1 MRRPPVWLCY
11 LAVGA
16 LLTAAYLLL
25 PPLKGS
31 GPVMNL
37 LGLSPV
43 LAILAGIRLH
53 RPRSVAP
60 WGFFAV
66 GFLLF
71 WFGDLY
77 TYSYPLLLDRDVPF
91 PSLGD
96 GAYILV
102 YPVLMAGLLLLIRRR
117 TARGEHS
124 GLIDGLILTVGLA
137 LPQWIALMAPYLHD
151 TELSTVAKLV
161 SIAYPLGD
169 VLLLAA
175 AIRLALDSGRRAPA
189 FYLLSSSIVLLLV
202 TDFAYGLMILHGTY
216 DHQLWLDVGW
226 IGFYV
231 LWGAAALH
239 PSMATLELRSAPRGS
254 MLTRSRLA
262 LLSCASLAAPAISL
276 VHDIQRGDVDMAVVT
291 AASIVLFGLV
301 VTRMAGLVRQQE
313 RSLERERMLSS
324 AGAALVGAAGRED
337 IHQVAV
343 GSARSLA
350 GEDATAL
357 LCAVAEDERL
367 ELLAAAGEDVPAVA
381 PRSVPGSDMVTVIE
395 ITPRRG
401 AAKRLLVSGHGR
413 RAPAVEAALRALAT
427 QVALALD
434 SITLTEEVH
443 RRRSEARFGSLVQHA
458 SDLITV
464 LGPDGEIAYQSPS
477 IERVL
482 GYTPEQVAGSRFED
496 LVEAADRGRLARLLG
511 SAAADD
517 SDGAQAIECMLV
529 HQDGGTRQFEIL
541 VTNLL
546 ADEHVGG
553 IVLNSRD
560 VSDRKA
566 FEAQLAHQAFHD
578 GVTGL
583 ANRALFAE
591 RVRHA
596 IARSRRE
603 RRGLA
608 VIFLD
613 VDDFKTINDSLGH
626 AAGDEVLIE
635 VARRLDGSIRGADTA
650 ARFGGD
656 EFAVLL
662 EDVEDSQEAADAA
675 ERILEAL
682 AVPLVAGHKELSLR
696 CSLGISVG
704 EHESGADADEMI
716 RDADAAMY
724 IAKRDGK
731 GGYRLFEPAMHE
743 GVLARLEL
751 RTDLQRAIATEQLEL
766 HYQPVVRLEDGSV
779 AGVEALLRWRHPER
793 GLIPPDRFIPIA
805 EETGLIVPIG
815 RWVLREGCRHARRV
829 LAAMDPAVQPTM
841 SINLSLKQI
850 QQSDIVADVRDAL
863 AESGLDPRCLTLEI
877 TETVLMAD
885 TDLAVQR
892 LQELKAVG
900 VRLALDDF
908 GTGYSSLSYLSRFPV
923 DILKMDRSFL
933 REGATPDTSGLATAV
948 VALGATLNLEVVA
961 EGIEFPEQWHTLR
974 DLGCEMGQGFYFAR
988 PMDADASLEFL
999 AASAAAPAGDAP

>member
-1 MRRPPVWLCY
+1 M
-11 LAVGA
+11 
-16 LLTAAYLLL
+16 
-25 PPLKGS
+25 
-31 GPVMNL
+31 
-37 LGLSPV
+37 
-43 LAILAGIRLH
+43 
-53 RPRSVAP
+53 
-60 WGFFAV
+60 
-66 GFLLF
+66 
-71 WFGDLY
+71 
-77 TYSYPLLLDRDVPF
+77 
-91 PSLGD
+91 
-96 GAYILV
+96 
-102 YPVLMAGLLLLIRRR
+102 
-117 TARGEHS
+117 
-124 GLIDGLILTVGLA
+124 
-137 LPQWIALMAPYLHD
+137 
-151 TELSTVAKLV
+151 
-161 SIAYPLGD
+161 
-169 VLLLAA
+169 
-175 AIRLALDSGRRAPA
+175 
-189 FYLLSSSIVLLLV
+189 
-202 TDFAYGLMILHGTY
+202 
-216 DHQLWLDVGW
+216 
-226 IGFYV
+226 
-231 LWGAAALH
+231 AAL
-239 PSMATLELRSAPRGS
+239 EQRSAPRDS
-254 MLTRSRLA
+254 MLTRFRLV
-262 LLSCASLAAPAISL
+262 LLTCASLGAPVITL

-291 AASIVLFGLV
+291 GASMVLFGLV
-301 VTRMAGLVRQQE
+301 VARMAGLVRQQE

-324 AGAALVGAAGRED
+324 AGAALVGAAGREE
-337 IHQVAV
+337 IHRVAV

-357 LCAVAEDERL
+357 LCTLLDDGGL
-367 ELLAAAGEDVPAVA
+367 ELLAGAGEGVPTVA
-381 PRSVPGSDMVTVIE
+381 PGGVPGQDVATVIE

-401 AAKRLLVSGHGR
+401 RPKRLLVTGQGR
-413 RAPAVEAALRALAT
+413 RAPAVVAALRALAT

-434 SITLTEEVH
+434 SIALMEEVH
-443 RRRSEARFGSLVQHA
+443 RRRSEARFGSLVQHS

-464 LGPDGEIAYQSPS
+464 LGPQGEIAYQSPS

-482 GYTPEQVAGSRFED
+482 GYTPEQVGGRRFEE
-496 LVEAADRGRLARLLG
+496 LVEAGDRERLARLVASG
-511 SAAADD
+511 VADD
-517 SDGAQAIECMLV
+517 ADHVQAIECVLI
-529 HQDGGTRQFEIL
+529 HRDGGTRQFEIL
-541 VTNLL
+541 ITNLL
-546 ADEHVGG
+546 DDEHVGG

-560 VSDRKA
+560 VSERKV
-566 FEAQLAHQAFHD
+566 FEEQLAHQAFHD

-596 IARSRRE
+596 ITRGRRE

-635 VARRLDGSIRGADTA
+635 VARRLDASIRGADTA

-662 EDVEDSQEAADAA
+662 EDLEDSQEAADAA

-682 AVPLVAGHKELSLR
+682 AVPLMAGHKELSLR

-704 EHESGADADEMI
+704 EHESGSDADEMI

-766 HYQPVVRLEDGSV
+766 HYQPVVRLDDGSV

-793 GLIPPDRFIPIA
+793 GLIPPDQFIPIA

-829 LAAMDPAVQPTM
+829 LAALDPAVQPTM

-850 QQSDIVADVRDAL
+850 QHSDIVADVRDAL
-863 AESGLDPRCLTLEI
+863 SESGLEPQSLTLEI

-885 TDLAVQR
+885 ADLAVQR
-892 LQELKAVG
+892 LQELKDIG

-933 REGATPDTSGLATAV
+933 REGATPEASGLATAV

-988 PMDADASLEFL
+988 PMDADTSLEFL
-999 AASAAAPAGDAP
+999 AARVEAAAGDAP